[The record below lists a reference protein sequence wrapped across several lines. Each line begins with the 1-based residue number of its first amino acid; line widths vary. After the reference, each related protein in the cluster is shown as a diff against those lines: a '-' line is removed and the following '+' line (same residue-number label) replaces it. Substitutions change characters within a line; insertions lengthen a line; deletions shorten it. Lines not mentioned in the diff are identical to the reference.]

1 MKPNQ
6 LSNFSYNRKQFARFD
21 FKNNQYWIEKFKNN
35 SNIQFVC
42 NVQKHNLS
50 FYDLM
55 KLAVNLERG
64 NPRWSC
70 DDYDKYVKSQFNSN
84 QKHIYFHD
92 YRIATLN

>member
-6 LSNFSYNRKQFARFD
+6 LSNFSYNRKQ
-21 FKNNQYWIEKFKNN
+21 Q
-35 SNIQFVC
+35 IQFVC

-55 KLAVNLERG
+55 KLAINLEHG

-70 DDYDKYVKSQFNSN
+70 ENYDKHVKTQFNSN
-84 QKHIYFHD
+84 QKYIYFHD
-92 YRIATLN
+92 Y